1 VTGTVTNV
9 ASATSNTAVT
19 EAVSGALSVSDT
31 VELAVLVRSGMVE
44 SRHLGVAVVV
54 SPNGS
59 VIRQLGNPSALIY
72 PRSTMKPLQAIAARR
87 AGVHLTGEALVLSTA
102 SHAGT
107 PDHVRVVRDILNI
120 ADLPEEALG
129 CPADWPGDSSSR
141 SALVADGGTA
151 SPVYMNCSGKHAAFL
166 LACAL
171 NDWPT
176 ESYLQP
182 SHPLQLAIRDVVEEF
197 TGEPIVHSGV
207 DGCGAPVHAMS
218 LTGLA
223 RAVGRVCAGKD
234 PDAAALSGAILENP
248 WAIDGPGRAN
258 TVTIETLGIVAK
270 LGAEGVMVM
279 GAADGTAVAVKILDG
294 SLRAATLVALELLV
308 DAGVVPRAG
317 ANAVLAQT
325 LESVLGAGLPVGEIR
340 AVFER
345 TAG

>member
-1 VTGTVTNV
+1 VINAVVQNPVGIPAATESFKAPADAPSLTV
-9 ASATSNTAVT
+9 ADS
-19 EAVSGALSVSDT
+19 
-31 VELAVLVRSGMVE
+31 VELAVLERSGMIE

-54 SPNGS
+54 NPSGS

-72 PRSTMKPLQAIAARR
+72 PRSTMKPMQAIAARR
-87 AGVHLTGEALVLSTA
+87 AGVDLAGEALVLSTA

-107 PDHVRVVRDILNI
+107 PEHIRVVRGILNL

-129 CPADWPGDSSSR
+129 CPADWPGDSASR
-141 SALVADGGTA
+141 SALVAEGGTA
-151 SPVYMNCSGKHAAFL
+151 SAVYMNCSGKHAAFL

-171 NDWPT
+171 NEWPI
-176 ESYLQP
+176 ENYLSP
-182 SHPLQLAIRDVVEEF
+182 THPLQVAVREVVEEF
-197 TGEPIVHSGV
+197 TGEPILHSGV

-223 RAVGRVCAGKD
+223 RAIGRVCGGTD
-234 PDAAALSGAILENP
+234 PDAAALSSAILENP

-308 DAGVVPRAG
+308 DAGIVPRAG

-340 AVFER
+340 TVF
-345 TAG
+345 

>member
-1 VTGTVTNV
+1 MINAAVQNPVGTLAATESFKAPTDTPALTV
-9 ASATSNTAVT
+9 ADS
-19 EAVSGALSVSDT
+19 
-31 VELAVLVRSGMVE
+31 VELAVLERSGMIE

-54 SPNGS
+54 NPSGS

-72 PRSTMKPLQAIAARR
+72 PRSTMKPMQAIAARR
-87 AGVHLTGEALVLSTA
+87 AGVDLASEALVLSTA

-107 PDHVRVVRDILNI
+107 PEHIRVVRGILNL

-129 CPADWPGDSSSR
+129 CPADWPGDSASR
-141 SALVADGGTA
+141 SALVAAGGTA
-151 SPVYMNCSGKHAAFL
+151 SAVYMNCSGKHAAFL

-171 NDWPT
+171 NEWPI
-176 ESYLQP
+176 ENYLSP
-182 SHPLQLAIRDVVEEF
+182 THPLQVAVREVVEEF
-197 TGEPIVHSGV
+197 TGEPILHSGV

-223 RAVGRVCAGKD
+223 RAIGRICGGTD
-234 PDAAALSGAILENP
+234 PDAAALSSAILENP

-340 AVFER
+340 TVF
-345 TAG
+345 

>member
-1 VTGTVTNV
+1 VSDTLASNSGMAALTV
-9 ASATSNTAVT
+9 A
-19 EAVSGALSVSDT
+19 DT
-31 VELAVLVRSGMVE
+31 VELAVLERSGMIE
-44 SRHLGVAVVV
+44 SRHLGAAVVV
-54 SPNGS
+54 NRAGT
-59 VIRQLGNPSALIY
+59 VVRQLGNPAALIY
-72 PRSTMKPLQAIAARR
+72 PRSTIKPLQAIAARR
-87 AGVHLTGEALVLSTA
+87 AGVDLADEALVLSTA

-107 PDHVRVVRDILNI
+107 PEHIRVVRGILKL
-120 ADLPEEALG
+120 ADLPDDALG
-129 CPADWPGDSSSR
+129 CPADWPGDSASR
-141 SALVADGGTA
+141 SKLVADGGTQ

-166 LACAL
+166 LACVL

-176 ESYLQP
+176 QNYLNP
-182 SHPLQLAIRDVVEEF
+182 THPLQLVVRGVVEEF
-197 TGEPIVHSGV
+197 TGETIVHSGV

-223 RAVGRVCAGKD
+223 RAIGRVCSGKD
-234 PDAAALSGAILENP
+234 PDAAALSSAILENP

-279 GAADGTAVAVKILDG
+279 GTADGTAVAVKILDG

-325 LESVLGAGLPVGEIR
+325 LEPVLGAGVPVGEIR
-340 AVFER
+340 PAF
-345 TAG
+345 